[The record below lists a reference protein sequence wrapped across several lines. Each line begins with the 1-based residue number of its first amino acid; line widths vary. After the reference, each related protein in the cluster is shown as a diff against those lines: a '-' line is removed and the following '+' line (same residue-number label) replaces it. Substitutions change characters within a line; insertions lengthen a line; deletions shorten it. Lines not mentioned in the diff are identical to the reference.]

1 MNYFIYCIDVGYK
14 DSDPEDCFNSLPKGL
29 AEDIEMFASS
39 SSSSNED
46 LSSHGKT
53 IKALIGHSDNTSE
66 NESEDFEKLSKG
78 KPYVRAVRKSSINSL
93 AFNKE
98 ETSSKRTFRNESPF
112 ASSKR
117 FHKSDNQ
124 LIEEEVLKYL
134 ARGPMNSKTI
144 VKKLKRKL
152 PDMHPEN
159 FLRNISCIMK
169 SCNVEKHQM
178 KDGKVIFKLK

>member
-1 MNYFIYCIDVGYK
+1 
-14 DSDPEDCFNSLPKGL
+14 
-29 AEDIEMFASS
+29 MFASS
-39 SSSSNED
+39 SSSSDED

-53 IKALIGHSDNTSE
+53 IKALIGHSDSINIKCSNISSSE
-66 NESEDFEKLSKG
+66 NESDEYEKFSNIKSHAS
-78 KPYVRAVRKSSINSL
+78 VTRKTSIN
-93 AFNKE
+93 AAVYKE
-98 ETSSKRTFRNESPF
+98 ENSNKRTLRHESLFPSSK
-112 ASSKR
+112 K
-117 FHKSDNQ
+117 FHKSDSQ

-134 ARGPMNSKTI
+134 ARGPMNSKTL